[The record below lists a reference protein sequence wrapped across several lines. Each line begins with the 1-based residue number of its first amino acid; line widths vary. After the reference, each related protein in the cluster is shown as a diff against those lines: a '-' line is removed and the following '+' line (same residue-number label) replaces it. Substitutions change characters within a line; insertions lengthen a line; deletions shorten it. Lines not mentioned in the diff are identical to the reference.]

1 MRKICFLGLGSN
13 EPTNCYILKAQALL
27 RSFFPDI
34 VFDRIQRTVPVDF
47 INDKLFFN
55 QTARCSTLLSIEDMT
70 AILKQTEKKLGRRPK
85 DKQSGIVRIDI
96 DLLIYD
102 GKQLKTK
109 ELQRHDIIEGLK
121 RLSQY

>member
-1 MRKICFLGLGSN
+1 
-13 EPTNCYILKAQALL
+13 
-27 RSFFPDI
+27 
-34 VFDRIQRTVPVDF
+34 
-47 INDKLFFN
+47 
-55 QTARCSTLLSIEDMT
+55 MT

-85 DKQSGIVRIDI
+85 DKQPGIVRIDI